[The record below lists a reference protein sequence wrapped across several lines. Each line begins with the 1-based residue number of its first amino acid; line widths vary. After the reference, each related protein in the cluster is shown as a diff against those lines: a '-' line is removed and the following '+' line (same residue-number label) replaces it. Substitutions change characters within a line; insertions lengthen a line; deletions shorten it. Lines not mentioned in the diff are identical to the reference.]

1 MGLFNPPTPPTPP
14 PPPPA
19 ANPPIFASASTLG
32 PMTRRQAKPMGGTDL
47 TSGEHEADVMRTAAL
62 GLGGNKG

>member
-19 ANPPIFASASTLG
+19 ANPPIYASGETMTVLG
-32 PMTRRQAKPMGGTDL
+32 RRNQQRPMAGTDL
-47 TSGEHEADVMRTAAL
+47 TTGQKQQAMQTAAL
-62 GLGGNKG
+62 GLGGKS

>member
-19 ANPPIFASASTLG
+19 ANPPIYASGKTMTALG
-32 PMTRRQAKPMGGTDL
+32 RRNQQRPMAGTDL
-47 TSGEHEADVMRTAAL
+47 ATGQKQQAMQTAAL
-62 GLGGNKG
+62 GLGGKS